1 MRTIGLSCCRAP
13 ARLITGAGII
23 CSVAI
28 QTWGCSRDLCETAE
42 TRSAAIT
49 LTEGEA
55 IKRAQQT
62 MGELGPAMRASA
74 SIMTL
79 GDQTVPG
86 LSEELQGQETWQ
98 IVLDG
103 VTIREPSAGR
113 INPHIRTIT
122 VLLSPDTGH
131 VMKTTTK
138 WPEELP
144 PIMPAPS
151 VQSEAEQMRGAA
163 GQHISGLPPEPP
175 RLTFSEALALAHGDP
190 ASAKEIV
197 ATYVLFSS
205 ELVGIVDRR
214 VWIVLLR
221 GLPPV
226 HLPRPQ
232 GPPEG
237 EPGRG
242 FQPAV

>member
-1 MRTIGLSCCRAP
+1 MRTEPPKDCGSRMRTIGLSCCRAP

-86 LSEELQGQETWQ
+86 LSEELQGQET
-98 IVLDG
+98 
-103 VTIREPSAGR
+103 
-113 INPHIRTIT
+113 
-122 VLLSPDTGH
+122 
-131 VMKTTTK
+131 
-138 WPEELP
+138 
-144 PIMPAPS
+144 
-151 VQSEAEQMRGAA
+151 
-163 GQHISGLPPEPP
+163 
-175 RLTFSEALALAHGDP
+175 
-190 ASAKEIV
+190 
-197 ATYVLFSS
+197 
-205 ELVGIVDRR
+205 
-214 VWIVLLR
+214 
-221 GLPPV
+221 
-226 HLPRPQ
+226 
-232 GPPEG
+232 
-237 EPGRG
+237 
-242 FQPAV
+242 